1 MKLTTKNQDPKNY
14 IEANFIL
21 HKIGEQLPYFSLTGR
36 VVVNGVVETY
46 GAIHEEIVAVFPEL
60 ADAAALHLSD
70 ITGRPMHSFENG
82 KYWAGFSQFGMAN
95 ASSKF
100 LAELWR
106 IDQNEAAELMRDAL
120 MAKILADGHQL
131 TPVGPEELLKEFHD
145 RQIPRW
151 NEEAK
156 AAINKYKLQNIEIQ

>member
-1 MKLTTKNQDPKNY
+1 MKLTTKNQNPLNY
-14 IEANFIL
+14 IEANFVL

-36 VVVNGVVETY
+36 IVINGCEQTC
-46 GAIHEEIVAVFPEL
+46 GAIHNELVAVFPEL

-82 KYWAGFSQFGMAN
+82 KYWAGFTKWEDGSP
-95 ASSKF
+95 KK

-106 IDQNEAAELMRDAL
+106 IDQKEAAELMHDAL
-120 MAKILADGHQL
+120 MAKIWADGDQL

>member
-36 VVVNGVVETY
+36 IVVNGVVESC
-46 GAIHEEIVAVFPEL
+46 GAIHEEILAVFPEL

-70 ITGRPMHSFENG
+70 ISGRPMHSFENG

-95 ASSKF
+95 ANSKL

-106 IDQNEAAELMRDAL
+106 ISQDEAAGLLRDAL
-120 MAKILADGHQL
+120 MAKISADGDQFTL
-131 TPVGPEELLKEFHD
+131 PEELLKEFHD

-156 AAINKYKLQNIEIQ
+156 AAINKYKLQVVEN

>member
-1 MKLTTKNQDPKNY
+1 MKLTTKNQNPKKY

-36 VVVNGVVETY
+36 VVINGVEEMS
-46 GAIHEEIVAVFPEL
+46 GAIHEEILTVFPEL

-70 ITGRPMHSFENG
+70 INGLPMHSFENG

-95 ASSKF
+95 ANSKF

-106 IDQNEAAELMRDAL
+106 INQDDAAGLLRDAL
-120 MAKILADGHQL
+120 MAKLWADGDQFTL
-131 TPVGPEELLKEFHD
+131 PEELLKEFHD
-145 RQIPRW
+145 RQILRW

-156 AAINKYKLQNIEIQ
+156 AAINKYKLQTVEK